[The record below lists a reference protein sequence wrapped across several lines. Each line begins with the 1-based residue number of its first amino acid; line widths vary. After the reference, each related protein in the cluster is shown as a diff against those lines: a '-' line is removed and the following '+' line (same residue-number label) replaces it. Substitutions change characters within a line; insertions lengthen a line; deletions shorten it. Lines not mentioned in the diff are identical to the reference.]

1 MSLFI
6 TNTIKL
12 DNWNDSELVKQ
23 YPYPLDNF
31 QRHAVRAIN
40 NNNNVLCLAMTGSG
54 KTLLADYC
62 IAYSLKIGK
71 RVIFTS
77 PIKALSNQKYKEF
90 KDIYGA
96 ENVGIL
102 TGDIKFN
109 PDAQI
114 LIMTAEI
121 LCNLLYKT
129 KSYTKDLGITSTLS
143 LQDVGYVIMDEVHY
157 INNRDRGHVWEETLI
172 MLPKEIRL
180 VLLSATIDNPEILG
194 KWLARIRET
203 DLYMMSNTVRV
214 VPLTYYLFKPTPY
227 ADLANPKLCDGAL
240 IEIMNNTG
248 DYKGAKVYS
257 NWVREHNKMI
267 DYTLPTDSDE
277 YKRIADKTFSG
288 RNRLNNLVEYLKYCG
303 LCPAI
308 CFTFSRRNCELYSKS
323 IQDSLITGKESAEI
337 EHIFKFYTHHYFEQL
352 RHLPQYYL
360 LLDVLKK
367 GVAFHHSG
375 LVPILKETVEIIFSK
390 GFVKVLFATETFS
403 VGLNMPTKT
412 VVFLEFNKPDG
423 DGSNRMLLTDEF
435 LQMAGRAGRR
445 GKDTRGY
452 VIYCP
457 MRHPESEDKIKTMM
471 CGRKS
476 PLESKME
483 FGFQFILKSLNSNI
497 YKWSDI
503 VTNSFWYLEQLQY
516 KDSLTEKL
524 ANLKTSISNITF
536 SDREIQ
542 ILEQRHTL
550 ETSLKLAKDIVSKKD
565 IQRKIEQWKNTN
577 IGKRWEDLYS
587 KYGEKLR
594 LESDLEYYTQELGEF
609 GNLNKFLENYAN
621 FLEKIGYLQNL
632 PEDLTTLTNENLTPM
647 GVASTEINEG
657 HCILSMDLYNYISKN
672 IENYNNVDILKYL
685 SLFISDDRVQGTT
698 MATDTIKYING
709 RSTYY
714 SELADNMGLALE
726 HTYWDINTTWFNIVE
741 DWVNDDMKIG
751 DIIGKYDIME
761 GNLTR
766 GILKLVNLI
775 EEWRNVAT
783 YFNNV
788 EMLDLLHQLEN
799 LVVKNVVSQDSL
811 YIRV

>member
-1 MSLFI
+1 
-6 TNTIKL
+6 
-12 DNWNDSELVKQ
+12 
-23 YPYPLDNF
+23 
-31 QRHAVRAIN
+31 
-40 NNNNVLCLAMTGSG
+40 
-54 KTLLADYC
+54 
-62 IAYSLKIGK
+62 
-71 RVIFTS
+71 
-77 PIKALSNQKYKEF
+77 
-90 KDIYGA
+90 
-96 ENVGIL
+96 
-102 TGDIKFN
+102 
-109 PDAQI
+109 
-114 LIMTAEI
+114 
-121 LCNLLYKT
+121 
-129 KSYTKDLGITSTLS
+129 
-143 LQDVGYVIMDEVHY
+143 
-157 INNRDRGHVWEETLI
+157 
-172 MLPKEIRL
+172 
-180 VLLSATIDNPEILG
+180 
-194 KWLARIRET
+194 
-203 DLYMMSNTVRV
+203 
-214 VPLTYYLFKPTPY
+214 
-227 ADLANPKLCDGAL
+227 
-240 IEIMNNTG
+240 
-248 DYKGAKVYS
+248 
-257 NWVREHNKMI
+257 
-267 DYTLPTDSDE
+267 
-277 YKRIADKTFSG
+277 
-288 RNRLNNLVEYLKYCG
+288 
-303 LCPAI
+303 
-308 CFTFSRRNCELYSKS
+308 
-323 IQDSLITGKESAEI
+323 
-337 EHIFKFYTHHYFEQL
+337 
-352 RHLPQYYL
+352 
-360 LLDVLKK
+360 LDVLKK